1 VAWDAAAVRAQWE
14 GFETPF
20 AWGRYP
26 VELDAIR
33 RWCHMVE
40 EDNPRF
46 LRDGECPPVM
56 VDYFASAGAWPA
68 GEGDDILG
76 LVRAIP
82 TPGDRLVNLGHEF
95 EWFATA
101 RVGDRLGAR
110 HRVLGIEVRAT
121 RLDPLSVWIRTE
133 TTIVKEPDVLVA
145 RRINQIMVHRTTEQ
159 VAAGASR

>member
-1 VAWDAAAVRAQWE
+1 VAWDLAAVRREWE
-14 GFETPF
+14 GYETPL

-26 VELDAIR
+26 VEHDAIR
-33 RWCHMVE
+33 RWCHMV
-40 EDNPRF
+40 DDTNPRF

-56 VDYFASAGAWPA
+56 VDYFAGAGPWPP
-68 GEGDDILG
+68 GDGDILS

-110 HRVLGIEVRAT
+110 HRVLSIEMRAT
-121 RLDPLSVWIRTE
+121 RLDPRSIWIRTE
-133 TTIVKEPDVLVA
+133 TTIVKQPDVLVA
-145 RRINQIMVHRTTEQ
+145 TRLNRIMVHRTPGQ
-159 VAAGASR
+159 AATGEEP